1 MPYRKRISAH
11 ASSYIQY
18 FLGRFIKKH
27 LEHLQYTDSLA
38 RVHVHFSSLILSN
51 DIRVSGTDTVIYINS
66 CFLRA
71 LDCFIERVTSHFHAN
86 QWVRE
91 SSMTLPEC

>member
-11 ASSYIQY
+11 AISFPILFRAFYKET
-18 FLGRFIKKH
+18 LGT
-27 LEHLQYTDSLA
+27 QYTDSLA
-38 RVHVHFSSLILSN
+38 RVHVHFSSHILSN